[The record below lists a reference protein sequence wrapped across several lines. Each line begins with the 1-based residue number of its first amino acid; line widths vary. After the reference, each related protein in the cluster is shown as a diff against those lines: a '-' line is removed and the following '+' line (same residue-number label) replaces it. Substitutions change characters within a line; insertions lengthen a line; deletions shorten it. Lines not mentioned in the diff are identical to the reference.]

1 MLTPSDIKLRRKSNL
16 LELHFGSETFQFP
29 AEFLRVHSPSAEVRG
44 HGPGQAQLQYGKL
57 DVVLTGVEPQGNY
70 AIRLLFDDGHTS
82 GIYTW
87 EYLYDLGRHKE
98 KYWQNYLD
106 ALAQEGKTRDPHTRI
121 VRLQ

>member
-16 LELHFGSETFQFP
+16 LELRFGSDIFQLP
-29 AEFLRVHSPSAEVRG
+29 AEFLRVYSPSAEVRG
-44 HGPGQAQLQYGKL
+44 HGPGQAQLQYGKIN
-57 DVVLTGVEPQGNY
+57 VVLTGVEPQGNY

-87 EYLYDLGRHKE
+87 EYLYDLGCHQE
-98 KYWQNYLD
+98 QYWQNYLD
-106 ALAQEGKTRDPHTRI
+106 ELAREGKTRDPHTRI